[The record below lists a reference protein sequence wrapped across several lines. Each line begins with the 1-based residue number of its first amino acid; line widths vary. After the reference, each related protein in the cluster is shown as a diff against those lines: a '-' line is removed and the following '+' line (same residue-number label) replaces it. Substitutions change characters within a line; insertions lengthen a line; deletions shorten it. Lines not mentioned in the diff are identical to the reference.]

1 MYYMLIYYGCGISVR
16 FVTVKSVEEVIQK
29 IQERKLKLASDV
41 LHG

>member
-1 MYYMLIYYGCGISVR
+1 MYYILIYYGYGMFVR
-16 FVTVKSVEEVIQK
+16 FVTLKSVEEVIQK